1 MSALHFRLDRHA
13 FFRGAQL
20 PPRHRRH
27 PLLRI
32 AMGVLGLG
40 LLAVLVF
47 FSVFVGAAML
57 VAGLLCRLLR
67 KRPQVPA
74 RDPQVVDGEFRVV
87 GRT

>member
-1 MSALHFRLDRHA
+1 MSELHFRLDRHA
-13 FFRGAQL
+13 FFRNAQL
-20 PPRHRRH
+20 PPRHQRH

-32 AMGVLGLG
+32 AMGILGLA

-57 VAGLLCRLLR
+57 AAGLLYRLLR
-67 KRPQVPA
+67 KRRQAPA
-74 RDPQVVDGEFRVV
+74 RDARVVEGEFRVV